1 LYYPTHRPISDVN
14 SPKDNTEGSLMPDL
28 IFRRATE
35 ADVPTIIAL
44 LADDVLGASREAT
57 GAGSYPHYLN
67 AFRAIDADPNQFLLV
82 VDDGTK
88 IVGTLQLTFIPGLA
102 SRGQKRGQ
110 IEAVRVASDRRG
122 EKIGEA
128 MIDWAIEKCRAEQ
141 CGIVQLTTDKT
152 RTEAHRFYDRLGFQP
167 SHLGYKMKL

>member
-1 LYYPTHRPISDVN
+1 
-14 SPKDNTEGSLMPDL
+14 MPDL

-35 ADVPTIIAL
+35 ADVPMITGL
-44 LADDVLGASREAT
+44 LADDILGSSRETT
-57 GAGSYPHYLN
+57 GAETYPQYLN

-82 VDDGTK
+82 VDDGAR
-88 IVGTLQLTFIPGLA
+88 IVGTLQLTFIVGLA
-102 SRGQKRGQ
+102 HRGLKRGQ
-110 IEAVRVASDRRG
+110 IEAVRIASDRRG

-128 MIDWAIEKCRAEQ
+128 MFDWALEKCRAEQ

-167 SHLGYKMKL
+167 SHIGYKMKL